1 MLTLP
6 LMSWLNAMIRH
17 QGMNDQHH
25 FNIRENRCEG
35 LNIQTPLQYAL
46 RCKYV
51 IGETVQG
58 LQVVELYFTMEN
70 NFFPC
75 WK

>member
-1 MLTLP
+1 
-6 LMSWLNAMIRH
+6 
-17 QGMNDQHH
+17 MNDQHH

-51 IGETVQG
+51 IGEAVQG
-58 LQVVELYFTMEN
+58 LQVVVELYFTMEN
-70 NFFPC
+70 NSFSMLEVKVWLLFVH
-75 WK
+75 KSNT